1 MSLEDLIDTNRRT
14 ARSVSAATA
23 GDQHLELCAEQLADG
38 ARLVITVLDD
48 LIAEHGDLPI
58 SDALADRLI
67 ESIGLLDRAQ
77 AALADFRNG
86 GASHA

>member
-1 MSLEDLIDTNRRT
+1 MSLEDLIDTDSRPARRLH
-14 ARSVSAATA
+14 ATMESRRR
-23 GDQHLELCAEQLADG
+23 LELCSEQMAEG
-38 ARLVITVLDD
+38 ARLVIEVLDE

-77 AALADFRNG
+77 AALSDTIQGRHR
-86 GASHA
+86 HA

>member
-1 MSLEDLIDTNRRT
+1 MPPEDLINTDPQLVRKQPTTMAARR
-14 ARSVSAATA
+14 R
-23 GDQHLELCAEQLADG
+23 LELCAEQLIEG
-38 ARLVITVLDD
+38 AQLVIVVLDE

-77 AALADFRNG
+77 AALAAAQG
-86 GASHA
+86 EGSIHG